1 MPAEKALLLALVA
14 GILAGAQTAPGPP
27 GAPPDALSS
36 LSTQVGDS
44 IVRLSFVD
52 GGTEQGNGTGFV
64 VRSDGVVVTN
74 HHVVSRAPSDLVAVF
89 RDGTRRK
96 VLGSLALDEEHD
108 LALVRI
114 EPGRYPALSLA
125 EGATIK
131 VGQPVFL
138 IGSSAGLDQS
148 LGTGVVSALRPEGF
162 PEEWKRRYR
171 DAGQKI
177 VVGPL
182 VQHTAVSSPGSSGSP
197 LVDLDGHVVAV
208 HHSGLSGTS
217 IYFAAHV
224 DALRALLARTDLEA
238 PPRRIGPHVLRN
250 LLFSAGIFAVLV
262 VAYFIPWR
270 RRSRRP

>member
-1 MPAEKALLLALVA
+1 MPAPKTRLFALLTVIVA
-14 GILAGAQTAPGPP
+14 GANAARPQPASTA
-27 GAPPDALSS
+27 DALSL
-36 LSTQVGDS
+36 LSTQVGGS
-44 IVRLSFVD
+44 IVRLSFMD
-52 GGTEQGNGTGFV
+52 GGREQGNGTGFV
-64 VRSDGVVVTN
+64 VRSDGVVATN

-89 RDGTRRK
+89 RDGTRRR

-114 EPGRYPALSLA
+114 EAGRYPALSLA
-125 EGATIK
+125 EGPTIK

-171 DAGQKI
+171 EAGEKI

-208 HHSGLSGTS
+208 HHSGLAGTS

-238 PPRRIGPHVLRN
+238 SPRRIGPHVLRN
-250 LLFSAGIFAVLV
+250 LLWSAGVFALLMA
-262 VAYFIPWR
+262 AYFMPWR
-270 RRSRRP
+270 RRSRRK